1 MQGKTIEKVKKFEK
15 EHGMRIETH
24 ETHENPVWWDVT
36 VWMTKTA
43 DYQKLA
49 GKPDLPRVWGRKY
62 LTTPTADGQ
71 VMVVRSPQKSNAF
84 TIETWGHLSSYDDFV
99 EKVLEQ
105 VKDNPLEGD
114 FDTICEECGG
124 SAPSG

>member
-1 MQGKTIEKVKKFEK
+1 MLGKTIEIVKRFEK

-24 ETHENPVWWDVT
+24 ETSENPVWWDVT

-43 DYQKLA
+43 DYQKMV

-62 LTTPTADGQ
+62 LTTPTADGR
-71 VMVVRSPQKSNAF
+71 VMVVRSPQKSDAF
-84 TIETWGHLSSYDDFV
+84 TIETWGPLASYDEFV
-99 EKVLEQ
+99 KKVLEQ
-105 VKDNPLEGD
+105 VKDNPLEAD